1 MKRYDF
7 WKLSLLNI
15 FAAPARSVLTVLGMA
30 IGIGAILAVITLGDA
45 GRAQVK
51 SEMTRLGIDRVWLTA
66 AEGET
71 LRHGDAQLLAS
82 ALDATATEQV
92 YAPATARAGRREES
106 CVLVGCSREYM
117 DLMGTGVLEGRD
129 LYAAEWQP
137 GARSVLLG
145 AALAE
150 KLGVEPGELISV
162 SGVPRG
168 VRGIIAQGNELSQVD
183 ASGAVFLPIAVF
195 CEWMG
200 QSVHEIIL
208 SVPEGV
214 TPQAVAAMAQDVMRV
229 KRDMSVEAVTMQV
242 QIEAANSVMSI
253 FVDVL
258 KWVAAI
264 CILVGGIGVMNILLV
279 SVRERRREIGI
290 MKSLGTTEGQ
300 ICLLFLLEAL
310 VYALVGG
317 CMGLVIGIGLI
328 ETAGRSIGLTPVIR
342 LGDCAAVFLAALAV
356 GLVFGVSP
364 ASRASRMKPVDALR
378 DE

>member
-45 GRAQVK
+45 GRAQLK

-162 SGVPRG
+162 SGVPLW

-200 QSVHEIIL
+200 QGVHEIIL

-356 GLVFGVSP
+356 GLFFGVSP